1 MIIKLSKIT
10 IKKRTLFIFVVLILI
25 IIALYINIV
34 RLQCFNS
41 NRLSV
46 MAESQ
51 YSYKEDLTDTN
62 FLLFDCNGK
71 QLINYNKKYYAVISP
86 DIFGKDNIDTKQNEI
101 LTLMYI
107 LRNYNSKYDLSK
119 EEILNSSQKIYYPID
134 ENTYN
139 KLKNIKDIKG
149 FYTYI
154 YSESEKGDT
163 WKLENLLMNNKK
175 PDGSTMK
182 SPKSLEGQ
190 IFKKTQNNKKPQL
203 VINRDVN
210 GKIIS
215 QKTELPENNTNVRLT
230 VDKEMEDKIKDI
242 LNNDNNK
249 KYSQIGV
256 VLMEADTGKIK
267 AMVQKD
273 DSKPNINLG
282 ASTNHGFFPGS
293 IFKVIVEEAGL
304 DRKSIQ
310 ADEKFSCR
318 GFYEMEDDKMHGSL
332 TPKEALAVSCNDVF
346 AQIGAKVG
354 FNNFYDNAT
363 SQGLFQKILGLDCE
377 EAGNCEVKDPKVS
390 DGTLGLM
397 SIGQNIRIT
406 PVEAISIANTVAN
419 NGVYVKPT
427 IVDSYVNDDNEKIQ
441 GIDINERQVID
452 RSTAQ
457 IMKDQMLN
465 VVKNGT
471 AKQAYMP
478 ECVIGGKTGST
489 QRMET
494 VKNSNVVKEHS
505 DGWFVG
511 FFNIKG
517 KVYSMVVFVKDID
530 KDNDS
535 GGTTAVPIFKSIV
548 QKLNNN

>member
-1 MIIKLSKIT
+1 MIIKISKIT
-10 IKKRTLFIFVVLILI
+10 IKKRTRIVFIIFILLIT
-25 IIALYINIV
+25 ALYFNIV
-34 RLQCFNS
+34 RVQCFGS
-41 NRLSV
+41 NKLSV

-62 FLLFDCNGK
+62 FSLFDCNGK
-71 QLINYNKKYYAVISP
+71 QLINYAKKYYAVISP
-86 DIFGKDNIDTKQNEI
+86 DIFSKDNIDTKQNEI

-119 EEILNSSQKIYYPID
+119 EEILNSSKKIYYPID

-139 KLKNIKDIKG
+139 KLKSIKDIKG
-149 FYTYI
+149 FYTYV
-154 YSESEKGDT
+154 YSASDKGDT
-163 WKLENLLMNNKK
+163 WKLENLLVSNKK
-175 PDGSTMK
+175 TDGTTLK
-182 SPKSLEGQ
+182 SSDSLERQ
-190 IFKKTQNNKKPQL
+190 IFDKTKDNKKPQL

-210 GKIIS
+210 GKIIE
-215 QKTELPENNTNVRLT
+215 QKTELPKNNINVRLT
-230 VDKEMEDKIKDI
+230 VDKNMEDKIKNI
-242 LNNDNNK
+242 LNSSDNK
-249 KYSQIGV
+249 KYGQIGV
-256 VLMEADTGKIK
+256 VLMEANTGKIR

-310 ADEKFSCR
+310 TNEKFSCR
-318 GFYEMEDDKMHGSL
+318 GLYEVEDDRGHGSL
-332 TPKEALAVSCNDVF
+332 TPGEALAVSCNDIF

-354 FNNFYDNAT
+354 FNNFYDNAN
-363 SQGLFQKILGLDCE
+363 SQGLFKKVLGLDCE
-377 EAGNCEVKDPKVS
+377 QSGNCEVKNPKVS

-406 PVEAISIANTVAN
+406 PVEAISIANTVVN
-419 NGVYVKPT
+419 NGIYVKPT
-427 IVDSYVNDDNEKIQ
+427 IIDSYVDDSNNEIQ
-441 GIDINERQVID
+441 GINTSMHQVID
-452 RSTAQ
+452 KSTAQ
-457 IMKDQMLN
+457 TMKSQMLN

-471 AKQAYMP
+471 AREAYMS
-478 ECVIGGKTGST
+478 ECEIGGKTGST

-494 VKNSNVVKEHS
+494 VKNSKTIQEHS
-505 DGWFVG
+505 DGWFIG
-511 FFNIKG
+511 FFNLNG
-517 KVYSMVVFVKDID
+517 KNYSMVVLVKDID

-548 QKLNNN
+548 QKLSSN